1 MVVSERCEGG
11 GRGQR
16 GAATRELARRI
27 SYIMLAWL
35 WHLLKS
41 AVDCV
46 EIRMMRHVSEAV
58 HVSCVD
64 GLDVN
69 TFYSQHVTISIRL
82 AKVK

>member
-1 MVVSERCEGG
+1 MSGVREGAG
-11 GRGQR
+11 GSG
-16 GAATRELARRI
+16 GPPHGNWPGGSVILCL
-27 SYIMLAWL
+27 LAWL

-58 HVSCVD
+58 HVPCVD

-82 AKVK
+82 AEDK